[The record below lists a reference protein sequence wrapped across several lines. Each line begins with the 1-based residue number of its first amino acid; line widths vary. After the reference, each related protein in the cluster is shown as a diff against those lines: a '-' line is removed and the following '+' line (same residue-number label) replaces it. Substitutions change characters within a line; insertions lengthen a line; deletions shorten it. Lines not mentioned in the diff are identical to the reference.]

1 MKSVNDLD
9 FRVKDYRWLMKNGEQ
24 PNIVV
29 ELRKMMDECVKLDE
43 NSNKYREF
51 QKTLGMD
58 EYVINTN
65 RNKV

>member
-9 FRVKDYRWLMKNGEQ
+9 FRVKDYRWLMKDGEQ
-24 PNIVV
+24 ANVVV
-29 ELRKMMDECVKLDE
+29 ELRKMMIECVKLEE

-58 EYVINTN
+58 EYVKKLLVFI
-65 RNKV
+65 